1 MEEERSKSCE
11 RKEQQVRLIF
21 DLRRTNKNEF
31 EQIREIIQ
39 DLERRPNVKVED
51 LKAGGFSD
59 RAVKLTGKSVVLTVI
74 IEEIKANLGE
84 RVFVEERL
92 PASGTGRIVVLC

>member
-1 MEEERSKSCE
+1 
-11 RKEQQVRLIF
+11 
-21 DLRRTNKNEF
+21 
-31 EQIREIIQ
+31 
-39 DLERRPNVKVED
+39 